1 MQRVGTVCHDAIKL
15 VLGKAT
21 ATRNYHALTPKAT
34 IRQERG
40 STGHVMCAK
49 MIKSHGSR
57 LRLNDRLIMLLS
69 LWAVQFF
76 LETSGQFAGLCSV
89 HLGSLRVCVVY
100 PNPQLSTGTPSSQ
113 SGPLQSTRLS
123 SPTIASPILSFHFNM
138 ERVLFYFDSPRRH
151 MFLLFFLFHAKKENT

>member
-1 MQRVGTVCHDAIKL
+1 VIVVVVVDVLMQRVGTVCHDAIKL

-76 LETSGQFAGLCSV
+76 LETSGQFAGLRSV
-89 HLGSLRVCVVY
+89 
-100 PNPQLSTGTPSSQ
+100 PKP
-113 SGPLQSTRLS
+113 
-123 SPTIASPILSFHFNM
+123 PTINWNTFITVRPTTEHSSIITNHRVSNSIFSLQYGASVILF
-138 ERVLFYFDSPRRH
+138 
-151 MFLLFFLFHAKKENT
+151 